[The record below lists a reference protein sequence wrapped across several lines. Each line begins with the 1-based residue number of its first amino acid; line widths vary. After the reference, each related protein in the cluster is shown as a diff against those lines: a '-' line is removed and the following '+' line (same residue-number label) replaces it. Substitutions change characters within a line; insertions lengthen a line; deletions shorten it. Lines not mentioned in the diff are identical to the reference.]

1 MVKSQN
7 TPKISDGNK
16 LDLFVQEVL
25 QNDNSAQ
32 KPIEFIKEIPKL
44 RRIEAV
50 AVDEDLS
57 KEQVLDLQSNRD
69 QREKFTRQIIVI
81 MCAEL
86 IFIAILILGVFI
98 TPFINSLAPK
108 ISLNCPP
115 LFITLTLFSAYIYLY
130 KQVTIFSKK
139 VKFWIR
145 MFATAILL
153 FLLNYFARDYHAM
166 YFDTINLAPN
176 LINMILYTSLAV
188 FVKTTFLAGYI
199 IKGLYDALNR
209 KK

>member
-1 MVKSQN
+1 MSKGQN
-7 TPKISDGNK
+7 SSKISDGNK
-16 LDLFVQEVL
+16 LDLFVQDVL
-25 QNDNSAQ
+25 KSDNSAQ
-32 KPIEFIKEIPKL
+32 KSIEFIKETPKL

-69 QREKFTRQIIVI
+69 QREKFTKQIIVI

-86 IFIAILILGVFI
+86 IFIATLILGVFI

-108 ISLNCPP
+108 ISFNCPP
-115 LFITLTLFSAYIYLY
+115 LFITLTLLSAYIYLY
-130 KQVTIFSKK
+130 KQVTIFSKR

-145 MFATAILL
+145 MLGTILFL
-153 FLLNYFARDYHAM
+153 SLLNYFARDYHAI
-166 YFDTINLAPN
+166 YFETIQLAPN
-176 LINMILYTSLAV
+176 LINMILYTALAV

-199 IKGLYDALNR
+199 IKGLYDALNG